1 MLTNLIIDLAQACD
15 LFYIGLNYLM
25 MVCGKCNDT
34 DVTQHA
40 IAQAQKLL
48 HIRSSPCNGVLCD
61 SMQRHK

>member
-48 HIRSSPCNGVLCD
+48 HIRSSPCNGV
-61 SMQRHK
+61 